1 MDSDVKIDGAIVTQ
15 AVKGDTCI
23 IGALFLSLG
32 TEPLVGGGDGVPIDL
47 DKFLV
52 LDDPG
57 VFAHVPE
64 ADAVDLTVGEP

>member
-1 MDSDVKIDGAIVTQ
+1 MDRDVKIDGSIVAQ
-15 AVKGDTCI
+15 AEKSDTCI

-47 DKFLV
+47 DKFLM
-52 LDDPG
+52 LDDPC

-64 ADAVDLTVGEP
+64 TDAVDLTVGEP